1 MCGIAGIV
9 TKEGMRPSPQKI
21 KAMAAA
27 LAHRGPDD
35 EGFYLKNNV
44 ALGHRRLSIL
54 DLSSAGHQPME
65 SHDGTLKI
73 IFNGEIYNYLELKK
87 ELGPR
92 NYKSNTDTEV
102 LLLAYQKWGPAFLKK
117 LNGIFAFAIWDEK
130 KKILFCARD
139 HVGVKP
145 FYYTFQNGVFYFGS
159 EIKALLAA
167 GIKACPNGHAI
178 YDYLTYGYYH
188 HLPETFFKDIYQLPA
203 GHALFLKGGE
213 LSLEKYWDLAER
225 AKESSAGMI
234 GWSDKKVADEFFKI
248 LENAVRSQLR
258 SDVPISIQLS
268 GGLDSSMVAAMANKI
283 VRGQRNFRLFS
294 FVYGNYRDKETPYIK
309 ALAKGLGWNVDFI
322 KILPNDMRNL
332 MNEVTWHQEE
342 PFPGLPTFGQHM
354 LCKASRA
361 ENIPVTLGG
370 QGGDEIGG
378 GYEYYMGAFLL
389 DAVRAKGAS
398 YAFGELM
405 DYGVRHNV
413 SSVDANL
420 KFFLNSLNAYFLGG
434 ASADATS
441 FVRPGVFRPGF
452 AKAFRE
458 APHPAF
464 AAPLDSHFSNMQ
476 YRDIT
481 RAKLPRILQSSD
493 RSSMAYGVEHRV
505 PLLDH
510 RLVEFGVALAPW
522 FSVRNGEQRFFMRQ
536 ALKTILPKRVASAPK
551 RAVPSPQREWF
562 KGELQPWIWSILKS
576 KSFGKREYFDQEK
589 VLEEYKK
596 YCQTPGVPANSFHIW
611 QWIHLETWLRTFFD

>member
-9 TKEGMRPSPQKI
+9 TKEGMKLSPQKI

-65 SHDGTLKI
+65 SHDGSCRI

-92 NYKSNTDTEV
+92 HYKSNTDTEV

-130 KKILFCARD
+130 KEILFCARD

-145 FYYTFQNGVFYFGS
+145 FYYTFKGGDFYFGS

-167 GIKACPNGHAI
+167 DFKANPNNHAI
-178 YDYLTYGYYH
+178 YEYLTYGYYH

-203 GHALFLKGGE
+203 GHSLTLKNGK
-213 LSLEKYWDLAER
+213 LSLEKYWDLAEK
-225 AKESSAGMI
+225 AKEASVKMAG
-234 GWSDKKVADEFFKI
+234 WNDKKVADEFFKI
-248 LENAVRSQLR
+248 LESAVRAQLR

-268 GGLDSSMVAAMANKI
+268 GGLDSSIVAAMANKI
-283 VRGQRNFRLFS
+283 VRGQKNFRLFS

-322 KILPNDMRNL
+322 KILPNNMRDL

-354 LCKASRA
+354 LCRASRA

-434 ASADATS
+434 VSADATS
-441 FVRPGVFRPGF
+441 FVRPGVLRPCF
-452 AKAFRE
+452 AKTFN
-458 APHPAF
+458 APHPIF
-464 AAPLDSHFSNMQ
+464 DMPLDSHFSNMQ

-505 PLLDH
+505 PLLDY

-522 FSVRNGEQRFFMRQ
+522 FSVKGGEQRFFMRQ
-536 ALKTILPKRVASAPK
+536 ALKSILPKRVASAPK

-562 KGELQPWIWSILKS
+562 KKELQPWIWSILKS
-576 KSFGKREYFDQEK
+576 KSFGEREYFDQKK

-611 QWIHLETWLRTFFD
+611 QWIHLETWMKTFF